1 MLQLKYKLFGIAI
14 MARLK
19 KQYAALPTHKLR
31 NKVWARAV
39 KLNLLPDSDPARPL
53 AHLICDALNK
63 RRVADGKTSL
73 DQFFTPTRWIDWWN
87 GAHPTPGKCLEI
99 DSVVKGSS
107 RWFEPHI
114 SEQDEHPL
122 HTLLYAMDLLGNP
135 VNELAAFEVL
145 LRLQNKWGLRIQMVN
160 GVRSDSYSPQ
170 FPDVTVPSEI
180 SARHYS
186 ALAPASIIR
195 YMLWLGDAMQVDQR
209 PQHRAWV
216 FDLVSAT
223 LCVFT
228 IYSVRGLSATLF
240 SGVDGDVAAMIYR
253 TFTRPNGDI
262 NDEFERDAIRR
273 KMGASLEIVSSVER
287 VLPESETFVVLLM
300 RSLALFIDELNR
312 YGISVAEIDLFDHGN
327 FASETALHIP

>member
-1 MLQLKYKLFGIAI
+1 

-63 RRVADGKTSL
+63 RRIEDGKLSL
-73 DQFFTPTRWIDWWN
+73 GRFFTPTRWIDWWN
-87 GAHPTPGKCLEI
+87 GAHPTPGKYTTI
-99 DSVVKGSS
+99 ASVVMDSPG
-107 RWFEPHI
+107 WFEAHI
-114 SEQDEHPL
+114 ANQDEHPL
-122 HTLLYAMDLLGNP
+122 HTLLYAMDLLGKP

-145 LRLQNKWGLRIQMVN
+145 ISLQNKWGARIRIVN
-160 GVRSDSYSPQ
+160 GVMSGNHCSPQ

-240 SGVDGDVAAMIYR
+240 SGVDGDVAAMVYR

-262 NDEFERDAIRR
+262 NDESEREVIRR
-273 KMGASLEIVSSVER
+273 KMCASLDIVNSVEQ
-287 VLPESETFVVLLM
+287 VLPESEMFVALLM
-300 RSLALFIDELNR
+300 RSLALFLDELNK
-312 YGISVAEIDLFDHGN
+312 YGISVAEVDLFGLSH
-327 FASETALHIP
+327 FASEMVTNNP